1 MFDALISGSGVN
13 GAALALLLDQAGFNI
28 KVIDHHPI
36 DLSESPRTVTLNL
49 QSLQLLE
56 KIGIEI
62 PSTPINNIEV
72 RDAVGSGKITFHAS
86 DITENE
92 LARTVYF
99 ADLTE
104 ALNTRIKT
112 IVSDSIS
119 EEISTGADKISVEC
133 KDGNICNARLLIAS
147 DAKLKP
153 IKQFF
158 GLPDPKDYQ
167 QQAATFIVHS
177 ENMDTST
184 ATQVFYNKDIFA
196 LMPIHDRE
204 NPQGNNFSVVWSLD
218 IQEVNLQTY
227 VLQHLPRLENILGT
241 KLLILS
247 EIESFPLKSFTTN
260 KYHAERACLIG
271 DAAHIIHPMA
281 GQGLNLGLADCS
293 TLFAEITKA
302 NESGIDIGSSQVLK
316 KYEIK
321 RKIFNDSMVK
331 GVDRIHALFQSDD
344 IYMRL
349 LRNNGLTLVNRIEPL
364 KRFFIKSAEG
374 IFGI

>member
-13 GAALALLLDQAGFNI
+13 GATLALLLDQAGFNI

-36 DLSESPRTVTLNL
+36 ELSESPRTVTLNL

-56 KIGIEI
+56 KIGLEI
-62 PSTPINNIEV
+62 PTSPINNIEV

-86 DITENE
+86 DIAENE

-99 ADLTE
+99 SDLAE
-104 ALNTRIKT
+104 ALNTKIKS
-112 IVSDSIS
+112 IVSDFASA
-119 EEISTGADKISVEC
+119 EISNSADKISVES
-133 KDGNICNARLLIAS
+133 KDGEIFHAKLLVAS
-147 DAKLKP
+147 DGKLKP

-158 GLPDPKDYQ
+158 KLSDPKDYQ
-167 QQAATFIVHS
+167 QQAATFIVQA

-196 LMPIHDRE
+196 LMPIHDPE
-204 NPQGNNFSVVWSLD
+204 NPQGNNFSVVWSVD
-218 IQEVNLQTY
+218 IQEIDLQTY
-227 VLQHLPRLENILGT
+227 VPQHLPRLENILDT
-241 KLLILS
+241 KLHIHS
-247 EIESFPLKSFTTN
+247 EIESFPLKNFTTD
-260 KYHAERACLIG
+260 KYHAERACLVG

-281 GQGLNLGLADCS
+281 GQGLNLGLADCR
-293 TLFAEITKA
+293 TLFGEITKA
-302 NESGIDIGSSQVLK
+302 NKSGIDIGSSQVLK
-316 KYEIK
+316 RYEIK

-364 KRFFIKSAEG
+364 KKFFIKSAEG

>member
-36 DLSESPRTVTLNL
+36 ELSESPRTVTLNL

-56 KIGIEI
+56 KIGLEI
-62 PSTPINNIEV
+62 PTSPINNIEV

-86 DITENE
+86 DIAENE

-99 ADLTE
+99 SDLAE
-104 ALNTRIKT
+104 ALNTKIKS
-112 IVSDSIS
+112 IVSDFASA
-119 EEISTGADKISVEC
+119 EISNSADKISVES
-133 KDGNICNARLLIAS
+133 KDGEIFHAKLLVAS
-147 DAKLKP
+147 DGKLKP

-158 GLPDPKDYQ
+158 KLSDPKDYQ
-167 QQAATFIVHS
+167 QQAATFIVQA

-196 LMPIHDRE
+196 LMPIHDPE
-204 NPQGNNFSVVWSLD
+204 NLQGNNFSVVWSVD
-218 IQEVNLQTY
+218 IQEIDLHSY
-227 VLQHLPRLENILGT
+227 VLQHLSRLENILDT
-241 KLLILS
+241 KLHIRS
-247 EIESFPLKSFTTN
+247 EIESFPLKNFTAD
-260 KYHAERACLIG
+260 KYHAERACLVG

-281 GQGLNLGLADCS
+281 GQGLNLGLADCR
-293 TLFAEITKA
+293 TLFGEITKA
-302 NESGIDIGSSQVLK
+302 NKSGIDIGSNQVLK
-316 KYEIK
+316 RYEIK

-364 KRFFIKSAEG
+364 KKFFIKSAEG